1 MAKRKQK
8 RQRGAQPG
16 NQNARKHGFYSKV
29 LTSEQMTGFPRMAAV
44 RNIDHEI
51 TALRTKTCPE
61 RSRRI
66 SAIMSHTPDNYDLL
80 LRALS
85 LLNRMLKTRDQL
97 SERDIKALQNYCRQY
112 SPDVESII
120 SPN

>member
-1 MAKRKQK
+1 MTKRKQK

-44 RNIDHEI
+44 RNLDHEI
-51 TALRTKTCPE
+51 TALRTK
-61 RSRRI
+61 I
-66 SAIMSHTPDNYDLL
+66 AAIMAHTPDNYDLL

-97 SERDIKALQNYCRQY
+97 SERDVKALQNYCRQY